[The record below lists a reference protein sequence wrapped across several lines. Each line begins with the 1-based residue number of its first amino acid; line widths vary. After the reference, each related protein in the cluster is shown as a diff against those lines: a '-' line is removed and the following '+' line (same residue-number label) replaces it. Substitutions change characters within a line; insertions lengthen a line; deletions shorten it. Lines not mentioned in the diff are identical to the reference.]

1 MKKFNKKSGR
11 SPNKKGRRWGGGG
24 RQRSVEL
31 TSSRMLIWHWRVV

>member
-11 SPNKKGRRWGGGG
+11 GPNKKGRRWGGG